1 MIHVNVADRVADRW
15 PTVGRPWPTVPGPRA
30 WDRTGANAR
39 VTHVR
44 ARGVFWRLVS
54 LFGIVAVLD

>member
-30 WDRTGANAR
+30 RADRSAR
-39 VTHVR
+39 AQGPGRPGPSADIYVGKFW
-44 ARGVFWRLVS
+44 GV
-54 LFGIVAVLD
+54 LF